1 MSKRPTPTE
10 GEETPTATRP
20 AESQSVSA
28 LPDLP
33 SSGAPSLEQVRRFW
47 DGSFNRLGTY
57 LKQVGDNLMSE
68 FLIYGVAPPSRQQLL
83 RKVLILGTSL
93 VVTRAAPAIAAPAS
107 AVKTTARQEVKIE
120 EENQLM
126 PEIMHLIKIR
136 AAQNAVYRAV
146 STAEDIRNWWTRD
159 AALDPK
165 VGGTGEFGFYGH
177 RMVIK
182 VKVAE
187 LTPPG
192 YVAWDAVSSTG
203 GGFDGTTISFDLK
216 SEEGITSLLFAHR
229 GFKAG
234 GNDIAIAS
242 ATTRWGF
249 YLLSLKRYLE
259 TGKGT
264 PNPEDTELIR

>member
-1 MSKRPTPTE
+1 MAYE
-10 GEETPTATRP
+10 
-20 AESQSVSA
+20 QSPSA
-28 LPDLP
+28 LCR
-33 SSGAPSLEQVRRFW
+33 SARRQLLQKILV
-47 DGSFNRLGTY
+47 LGT
-57 LKQVGDNLMSE
+57 G
-68 FLIYGVAPPSRQQLL
+68 
-83 RKVLILGTSL
+83 L
-93 VVTRAAPAIAAPAS
+93 VVARAASAIAAPAS
-107 AVKTTARQEVKIE
+107 AVKTTARQDVKIE

-136 AAQNAVYRAV
+136 AAQDKVYQAV
-146 STAEDIRNWWTRD
+146 STAEGIRDWWTRD
-159 AALDPK
+159 AALDAK

-177 RMVIK
+177 RMVIT
-182 VKVAE
+182 VEVAE

-192 YVAWDAVSSTG
+192 HVAWDAVSSTG
-203 GGFDGTTISFDLK
+203 GAFDGTTISFDLK

-234 GNDIAIAS
+234 GNNIAS